1 MLVILRVDN
10 NAINLQMRHQS
21 LEGQGYKLLN
31 ARSGE
36 DALRITRE
44 ANPDL
49 ILLDVMMPGIDGYE
63 TCARLKADETTQ
75 NAGIIFLTAL
85 QATGDKIRGLS
96 LGAVD
101 FITKP
106 FDPDGVVTRISRQ
119 REARSKHKILL
130 EKMRI
135 FM

>member
-1 MLVILRVDN
+1 MTELSKKQNNASKNIAPDMLVILRVDN

-49 ILLDVMMPGIDGYE
+49 ILLDVMMPGSV
-63 TCARLKADETTQ
+63 K
-75 NAGIIFLTAL
+75 FV
-85 QATGDKIRGLS
+85 S
-96 LGAVD
+96 S
-101 FITKP
+101 TKYYW
-106 FDPDGVVTRISRQ
+106 
-119 REARSKHKILL
+119 KK
-130 EKMRI
+130 
-135 FM
+135 